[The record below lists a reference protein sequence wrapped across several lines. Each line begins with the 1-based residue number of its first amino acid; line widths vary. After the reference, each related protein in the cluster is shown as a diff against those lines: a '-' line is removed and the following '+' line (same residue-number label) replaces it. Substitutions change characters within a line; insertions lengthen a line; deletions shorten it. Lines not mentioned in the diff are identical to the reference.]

1 MYKRQVW
8 EAQGTGV
15 KSARQVKISDAWDA
29 GDTVVGKFLMAVT
42 KLKRIMGTHF
52 IPDEGRW
59 LMVHPETLEGLDNY
73 FTSKSASN
81 IYTPTTSESTL
92 RNGFAGMLY
101 GFSLRV
107 NTQNPSVQQTA
118 ANDSWQLYAGQGMES
133 TTFANQLTETVAYN
147 PELLFG
153 SAIKGLMVYGV
164 KCLLPSR
171 LYTIQVK
178 KAT

>member
-1 MYKRQVW
+1 M
-8 EAQGTGV
+8 
-15 KSARQVKISDAWDA
+15 
-29 GDTVVGKFLMAVT
+29 VGKFLKAVT
-42 KLKRIMGTHF
+42 QLKRIMGTHF

-118 ANDSWQLYAGQGMES
+118 ANDSWQLYAGQGMGS

-164 KCLLPSR
+164 KYLLPSR